1 MKGKLNLLTKAAVL
15 LAIAVVFQL
24 VKMGQYVTGT
34 GINAVLITAVGVCG
48 LPWAIA
54 IGIMTPM
61 LAVLLGVQPPPA
73 IVLVPFI
80 MAGNT
85 VYVVLFSLLRRYI
98 DYIGIIAAASAKFIL
113 LYTAAN
119 IIIGKLPA
127 PIKLAFSFPQL
138 ITALAGGA
146 IALVVLKT
154 IPRKMQNVA

>member
-1 MKGKLNLLTKAAVL
+1 MKGKLNLLTKAALL
-15 LAIAVVFQL
+15 LAVAIVFQL

-34 GINAVLITAVGVCG
+34 GINAVLVTAVGVCG

-85 VYVVLFSLLRRYI
+85 VYVVLFSLLRRYS
-98 DYIGIIAAASAKFIL
+98 DYAGIIAAAPAKFIL

-146 IALVVLKT
+146 IALAVLKT
-154 IPRKMQNVA
+154 VPRKL

>member
-15 LAIAVVFQL
+15 LAIAIVFQL

-48 LPWAIA
+48 LPWAAA

-61 LAVLLGVQPPPA
+61 LAVLLGVQPPPT
-73 IVLVPFI
+73 IMLVPFI

-85 VYVVLFSLLRRYI
+85 VYVVLFRLLRRYN
-98 DYIGIIAAASAKFIL
+98 DYIGIIAAALTKYIL

-119 IIIGKLPA
+119 IIVDKLPA
-127 PIKLAFSFPQL
+127 PIRLAFSFPQL
-138 ITALAGGA
+138 ITAAAGGA
-146 IALVVLKT
+146 IALIVLK
-154 IPRKMQNVA
+154 IVQKK